1 MCRQMEQSEATVD
14 RLVAA
19 AHHGDHHSRDR
30 LLATVRPAVLRYA
43 LARGLPDA
51 DAQDIAQDTC
61 LALLTAL
68 PGWRDQGRPVW
79 ALVFT
84 IARNK
89 LADRARAYAARPDIP
104 VGDDP
109 VTIAVLD
116 PRPGPHQL
124 IEDDEEARRVIT
136 ILGALPPTQRDVLML
151 RAIVGLSAKE
161 TAEALHLTP
170 ASVRVIQHRAVTTL
184 RHQLAPAAGSTR

>member
-1 MCRQMEQSEATVD
+1 MEKSEATLQ
-14 RLVAA
+14 RLVTA
-19 AHHGDHHSRDR
+19 AHGGDRDSRGR
-30 LLATVRPAVLRYA
+30 LLAIVRPAVLRYA

-51 DAQDIAQDTC
+51 DAHDLAQDTC

-68 PGWRDQGRPVW
+68 DGWRDQGRPVW

-89 LADRARAYAARPDIP
+89 LADRARAYAARPDTP
-104 VGDDP
+104 MGED
-109 VTIAVLD
+109 TITAAVAD
-116 PRPGPHQL
+116 PRPGPYQL
-124 IEDDEEARRVIT
+124 IEDDEEAKRVIA
-136 ILGALPPTQRDVLML
+136 ILDVLPPTQRDVLML

-161 TAEALHLTP
+161 TATVLHLSP

-184 RHQLAPAAGSTR
+184 RRQLAPAARSTP

>member
-1 MCRQMEQSEATVD
+1 MCEQMEQSEATMG

-19 AHHGDHHSRDR
+19 ANNGDHHSRGE
-30 LLATVRPAVLRYA
+30 LLGTVRRAVLRYA

-51 DAQDIAQDTC
+51 DAHDLAQDTC

-68 PGWRDQGRPVW
+68 TGWRDQGRTVW

-89 LADRARAYAARPDIP
+89 LADRARAYAARRDIP
-104 VGDDP
+104 IADDA
-109 VTIAVLD
+109 VTAAVAD
-116 PRPGPHQL
+116 PRPGPQQL
-124 IEDDEEARRVIT
+124 IEEDEEAGRVDT
-136 ILGALPPTQRDVLML
+136 ILRMLPPTQRDVLML
-151 RAIVGLSAKE
+151 RAIVGLSASE
-161 TAEALHLTP
+161 TAAVLHLSP

-184 RHQLAPAAGSTR
+184 RRELAPATGSTP

>member
-1 MCRQMEQSEATVD
+1 MCRQMEQSEATVE

-19 AHHGDHHSRDR
+19 AHHDDHHSRGT

-68 PGWRDQGRPVW
+68 DRWQDQGRPVW

-89 LADRARAYAARPDIP
+89 LVDRARAYAARPDIP
-104 VGDDP
+104 VGDHP
-109 VTIAVLD
+109 VTAAVPD
-116 PRPGPHQL
+116 PRPGPDQL
-124 IEDDEEARRVIT
+124 IEDDEEAKRVIT
-136 ILGALPPTQRDVLML
+136 ILDVLPPTQRDVLLL

-161 TAEALHLTP
+161 TAATLDLTP

-184 RHQLAPAAGSTR
+184 RHHLAPAAGSPS

>member
-1 MCRQMEQSEATVD
+1 MEKSEATLS

-19 AHHGDHHSRDR
+19 AHRGDQDSRGE
-30 LLATVRPAVLRYA
+30 LLAIVRPAVLRYA

-51 DAQDIAQDTC
+51 DAHDLAQDTC

-68 PGWRDQGRPVW
+68 HGWQDQGRPVW

-89 LADRARAYAARPDIP
+89 LADRARAYAARPDTP
-104 VGDDP
+104 VGDD
-109 VTIAVLD
+109 TITAAVAD

-124 IEDDEEARRVIT
+124 IEDDEEAKRVIA
-136 ILGALPPTQRDVLML
+136 ILDVLPPTQRDVLML
-151 RAIVGLSAKE
+151 RAIVGLSARE
-161 TAEALHLTP
+161 TAMALHLSP

-184 RHQLAPAAGSTR
+184 RRQLAPAARSTP